1 VKYDELADR
10 FSAHDY
16 GDPKR
21 YFERRA
27 DMVERLGPALAPG
40 DRVLD
45 LGCGDGVLGAE
56 LVERGYGYLGIDASP
71 GMVEAARRRF
81 GGRGRV
87 ELGDLETYEPESS
100 VAATTSF
107 RAMYFAR
114 DFRRTATR
122 IAGYTEKKFVF
133 SFIPR
138 EFDRDAIVGDLHAA
152 GFARV
157 ELRPF
162 LFPQH
167 HAVPA
172 PVDALL
178 RLAERSG
185 PLVRPL
191 LRVRFSYVCAASHQP
206 GR

>member
-1 VKYDELADR
+1 VKYDALADD

-27 DMVERLGPALAPG
+27 DVVERLGPRLAPG

-45 LGCGDGVLGAE
+45 LGCGDGALGAE
-56 LVERGYGYLGIDASP
+56 LVARGYGYLGIDAST
-71 GMVEAARRRF
+71 GMVQATRRRL
-81 GGRGRV
+81 GGRGDAQV
-87 ELGDLETYEPESS
+87 GDLETYEPEQP

-114 DFRRTATR
+114 DFRRTASR

-138 EFDRDAIVGDLHAA
+138 DFDRREIVADLHAA
-152 GFARV
+152 GFSRV
-157 ELRPF
+157 ALRPF
-162 LFPQH
+162 LHPQH

-172 PVDALL
+172 PADALL
-178 RLAERSG
+178 RLAERGG

-191 LRVRFSYVCAASHQP
+191 LRLRFSYVCAAW
-206 GR
+206 RDR

>member
-27 DMVERLGPALAPG
+27 DAIERLGPALARG

-45 LGCGDGVLGAE
+45 LGCGDGMLGAE
-56 LVERGYGYLGIDASP
+56 LVARGYDYLGVDASR
-71 GMVEAARRRF
+71 GMVEATRRRLA
-81 GGRGRV
+81 GRGRA
-87 ELGDLETYEPESS
+87 ELGDLESYEPDIP
-100 VAATTSF
+100 VAATASF
-107 RAMYFAR
+107 RAMYSAR
-114 DFRRTATR
+114 DFRRTATL
-122 IAGYTEKKFVF
+122 IAGYTERKFVF

-138 EFDRDAIVGDLHAA
+138 DFDRRQIVIDLRAA
-152 GFARV
+152 GFAHV

-162 LFPQH
+162 LHPQH

-178 RLAERSG
+178 RLAERGG

-191 LRVRFSYVCAASHQP
+191 LRVRFSYVCAAWKA
-206 GR
+206 